1 MNIVYNI
8 SIYLNGV
15 NNLKENINKED
26 RYKSS
31 QKVIWI
37 TIMLNVFLSILKVT
51 IGVLANSN
59 AMLAD
64 GIHSMSDVG
73 SSLGIIV
80 GLFIAKKPE
89 DKEHQYGHEKAET
102 IATFMLSLLL
112 ILVGLNIGYSSI
124 KLIFSGDVQIPGVA
138 AIWAAIISII
148 IKEIQFRISMRTGK
162 RINSDVLIADAWHH
176 RSDALSS
183 IAALIGIIGSRMGY
197 SFLDP
202 LAGLIVSLIVVKVGV
217 EIFIKGT
224 NELMDESL
232 EEEKL
237 IKIVNAVLTHKGV
250 KTVNDIKA
258 RKHGS
263 MAYVDIAIAVDPD
276 ITVSEGHDIAEDVEN
291 IVYEKI
297 DNIKSVLVHVNPC
310 SKDIDDCKS
319 CSGNIS
325 TFVKKN

>member
-1 MNIVYNI
+1 M
-8 SIYLNGV
+8 
-15 NNLKENINKED
+15 NNLSENINKEN

-37 TIMLNVFLSILKVT
+37 TIFLNTFLSILKIV
-51 IGVLANSN
+51 IGLLANSN

-102 IATFMLSLLL
+102 IATFMLSMLL
-112 ILVGLNIGYSSI
+112 IAVGLNIGYSSV
-124 KLIFSGDVQIPGVA
+124 KLIFSGDVQVPGVA

-148 IKEIQFRISMRTGK
+148 VKEIQFRISMRTGK
-162 RINSDVLIADAWHH
+162 KINSDVLIADAWHH

-183 IAALIGIIGSRMGY
+183 IAALIGIIGSRLGY
-197 SFLDP
+197 GFLDP
-202 LAGLIVSLIVVKVGV
+202 LAGLIVSIIVVKVGV

-237 IKIVNAVLTHKGV
+237 IKIVNSVLSHKGV
-250 KTVNDIKA
+250 KTINDIKA

-263 MAYVDIAIAVDPD
+263 MAYVDIEIAVDPN
-276 ITVSEGHDIAEDVEN
+276 ISVIEGHDIAEDVEN

-310 SKDIDDCKS
+310 CIDMNDCKN
-319 CSGNIS
+319 CNENVS
-325 TFVKKN
+325 TFVKRVLEDRD

>member
-1 MNIVYNI
+1 M
-8 SIYLNGV
+8 S
-15 NNLKENINKED
+15 ENINKEN

-37 TIMLNVFLSILKVT
+37 TIFLNTFLSILKIV
-51 IGVLANSN
+51 IGLLANSN

-102 IATFMLSLLL
+102 IATFMLSMLL
-112 ILVGLNIGYSSI
+112 IAVGLNIGYSSV
-124 KLIFSGDVQIPGVA
+124 KLIFSGDVQVPGVA

-148 IKEIQFRISMRTGK
+148 VKEIQFRISMRTGK
-162 RINSDVLIADAWHH
+162 KINSDVLIADAWHH

-183 IAALIGIIGSRMGY
+183 IAALIGIIGSRLGY
-197 SFLDP
+197 GFLDP
-202 LAGLIVSLIVVKVGV
+202 LAGLIVSIIVVKVGV

-237 IKIVNAVLTHKGV
+237 IKIVNSVLSHKGV
-250 KTVNDIKA
+250 KTINDIKA

-263 MAYVDIAIAVDPD
+263 MAYVDIEIAVDPN
-276 ITVSEGHDIAEDVEN
+276 ISVIEGHDIAEDVEN

-310 SKDIDDCKS
+310 CIDMNDCKN
-319 CSGNIS
+319 CNENVS
-325 TFVKKN
+325 TFVKRVLEDRD